1 MNDNEETSEIDYG
14 ALMDGVLEMR
24 EAVNALVVGL
34 MRDGFSE
41 EQARDIVVGLFRMSG
56 RRELG

>member
-1 MNDNEETSEIDYG
+1 MPSEMDYS

-34 MRDGFSE
+34 VGDGFSE
-41 EQARDIVVGLFRMSG
+41 EQAREIVAGFFRMSG
-56 RRELG
+56 RKDEDDA